1 MTDLERRIEVLE
13 RQIGALA
20 DSCTAEPACRI
31 SHTKVIKDAA
41 RRWRKS
47 ATFAAPYRTHQTCRV
62 SCLRLNKIKRFC

>member
-41 RRWRKS
+41 MSLGMRWMV
-47 ATFAAPYRTHQTCRV
+47 TIFA
-62 SCLRLNKIKRFC
+62 RLG